1 MAFVHQSVLLR
12 LFVFVKVFRG
22 PFRGETMVKKQT
34 QMNTADRDFFAD
46 RSGSMSEVDYFSSFI
61 QRKDRG
67 FNDDD
72 VSIG

>member
-1 MAFVHQSVLLR
+1 
-12 LFVFVKVFRG
+12 
-22 PFRGETMVKKQT
+22 MVKKQT
-34 QMNTADRDFFAD
+34 QMDTADRDFFAD